1 MDGVQAQTNTGRAV
15 EIDEGAVIRLKQSLR
30 GELVRPGDLI
40 YDEVRR
46 VWNGMIDKHPALI
59 ARCSGAADV
68 MAAVN
73 FAREHNVRL
82 SVRGGGHNVAGHAL
96 CDDGLVVDLSPMR
109 RVRVDSVSRIAQ
121 VQGGATLGDLDRETQ
136 AFGLAVPVGLV
147 TATGIAG
154 LTLHGGMGWLTR
166 KYGLT
171 LDNLTAAD
179 IVTADGQLLRAGET
193 EHPDLFWAIRGGG
206 GNFGAVTSFEFR
218 AHPVGP
224 DVWFLATIYPI
235 SQAKQVLRFVYDFM
249 LDAPEELGILVT
261 LWTAPEGELVPPKHH
276 GEPVIMVLGCYFG
289 PFRQGEATIEPLR
302 EIVEPIA
309 DLSGPRRYLDAQKFF
324 DADYPNGMFYYWKS
338 AYLGHLDDEVM
349 DAVIG
354 HARTRPSPLTS
365 LDLWFLSG
373 AMNRVPSDK
382 TAYARRDVLYTLA
395 IESNWTDP
403 EQSDANIAWTRKA
416 FDDMQRFTRG
426 AYLNF
431 PGFVEDRDE
440 LLRGAYG
447 DNLERLREIKA
458 RYDPDNLFHG
468 TLNIAPAK

>member
-1 MDGVQAQTNTGRAV
+1 MDAVQAQTSTGVLAGLDDDAV
-15 EIDEGAVIRLKQSLR
+15 ARLRQSFR
-30 GELVRPGDLI
+30 GELIRPVDAS
-40 YDEVRR
+40 YEEVRR

-59 ARCSGAADV
+59 ARCTGAADV
-68 MAAVN
+68 IAAVN

-82 SVRGGGHNVAGHAL
+82 SIRGGGHNVAGHAL
-96 CDDGLVVDLSPMR
+96 CDDGLVVDLTSMR
-109 RVRVDSVSRIAQ
+109 GVRVDPVNRIVQA
-121 VQGGATLGDLDRETQ
+121 QGGATLGDIDHETQ

-171 LDNLTAAD
+171 LDNLVAAD
-179 IVTADGQLLRAGET
+179 VVTADGQLLRAGDT
-193 EHPDLFWAIRGGG
+193 DHPDLFWAIRGGG
-206 GNFGAVTSFEFR
+206 GNFGVVTSFEFR

-235 SQAKQVLRFVYDFM
+235 SQAKQVLRFMYDFL

-261 LWTAPEGELVPPKHH
+261 LWTAPEGEPVPPEHR
-276 GEPVIMVLGCYFG
+276 GEPVIIVLGCYFG
-289 PFRQGEATIEPLR
+289 PFEQGEAVIKPLR
-302 EIVEPIA
+302 EIAEPIA
-309 DLSGPRRYLDAQKFF
+309 DMSGPRRYLDAQKFF
-324 DADYPNGMFYYWKS
+324 DADYPNGMLYYWKS
-338 AYLGHLDDEVM
+338 AYLKHLDDEVM
-349 DAVIG
+349 DAVIR

-382 TAYARRDVLYTLA
+382 TAYARREVLYALA

-403 EQSDANIAWTRKA
+403 DQSDANIAWTREA